1 MPSKEDI
8 KTARQA
14 CQQDAKG
21 QSLKGQARKDSV
33 ASCLQQ
39 KYPVLAKRK
48 TCHDEGTA
56 KGLEK
61 KALHDFV
68 KQCVTAS

>member
-1 MPSKEDI
+1 MPSKDEL

-14 CQQDAKG
+14 CRQDAIG
-21 QSLKGQARKDSV
+21 QNLKGQARKDSV
-33 ASCLQQ
+33 QSCMQQ

-48 TCHDEGTA
+48 TCHDQGTA

-61 KALHDFV
+61 KALRDFV

>member
-1 MPSKEDI
+1 MPSKADI

-14 CQQDAKG
+14 CQQDATA

-33 ASCLQQ
+33 KSCLQQ
-39 KYPVLAKRK
+39 KYPVLAKRQ
-48 TCHDEGTA
+48 TCHDQGTA

-68 KQCVTAS
+68 KQCVAAG